1 MFTDA
6 YDVLFFKNRIEILKL
21 FKKFNANIVFG
32 AEQFLT
38 PEIDEIHR
46 YPRAG
51 KGGEFDKNCS
61 PYG

>member
-6 YDVLFFKNRIEILKL
+6 YDVLFFKDEWEILKL

-38 PEIDEIHR
+38 PEIDEIDR
-46 YPRAG
+46 YPKAG
-51 KGGEFDKNCS
+51 KGGKFDKNCS
-61 PYG
+61 SYG